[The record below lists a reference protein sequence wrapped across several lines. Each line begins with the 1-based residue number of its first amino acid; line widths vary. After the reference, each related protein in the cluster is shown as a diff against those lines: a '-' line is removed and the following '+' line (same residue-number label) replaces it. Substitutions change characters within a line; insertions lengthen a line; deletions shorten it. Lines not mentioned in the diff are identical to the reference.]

1 MNRNDSLT
9 AGTGKTSIRAALIG
23 AVISAAMAVA
33 LPQLLHMFGMVTGL
47 GPMPGET
54 FLPMHLPVMLCGFF
68 AGPAAGLISGA
79 ASPAISAALTG
90 MPAPAMLP
98 FMTIELAVYGL
109 SAGLIKNTL
118 GTDKH
123 MILKVLAV
131 QASGRAVRA
140 IAILLAFYVLGLK
153 MIAPAVI
160 WNSIIAG
167 LPGIAIQL
175 IVIPA
180 AVYTVNRAGKA
191 DSGR

>member
-9 AGTGKTSIRAALIG
+9 AGTNKTSIKATLIG

-68 AGPAAGLISGA
+68 AGPAAGLIAGA

-90 MPAPAMLP
+90 MPATAMLP

-118 GTDKH
+118 GTDRLT
-123 MILKVLAV
+123 MLKVLAV
-131 QASGRAVRA
+131 QVSGRAVRA

-180 AVYTVNRAGKA
+180 AVYAVNRAGKA

>member
-9 AGTGKTSIRAALIG
+9 AGTSKTNIRAALIG

-90 MPAPAMLP
+90 MPAP
-98 FMTIELAVYGL
+98 
-109 SAGLIKNTL
+109 
-118 GTDKH
+118 
-123 MILKVLAV
+123 
-131 QASGRAVRA
+131 
-140 IAILLAFYVLGLK
+140 LK

-180 AVYTVNRAGKA
+180 AVYAVNRAGKA
-191 DSGR
+191 DSDR

>member
-9 AGTGKTSIRAALIG
+9 AGTNKTSIKATLIG

-118 GTDKH
+118 GTDRL
-123 MILKVLAV
+123 MMLKVLVV
-131 QASGRAVRA
+131 QVSGRAVRA

-180 AVYTVNRAGKA
+180 AVYAVNRAGKA
-191 DSGR
+191 DSDR

>member
-1 MNRNDSLT
+1 
-9 AGTGKTSIRAALIG
+9 
-23 AVISAAMAVA
+23 
-33 LPQLLHMFGMVTGL
+33 
-47 GPMPGET
+47 MPGET

-90 MPAPAMLP
+90 MPATAMLP
-98 FMTIELAVYGL
+98 FMTIELAVYGF

-118 GTDKH
+118 GTDRL
-123 MILKVLAV
+123 MMLKVLAV
-131 QASGRAVRA
+131 QVSGRAVRA

-175 IVIPA
+175 IIIPA
-180 AVYTVNRAGKA
+180 AVYAVNRAGKA
-191 DSGR
+191 DSDR

>member
-9 AGTGKTSIRAALIG
+9 AGTNKTSIKATLIG

-90 MPAPAMLP
+90 MPTPAMLP

-118 GTDKH
+118 GTDRL
-123 MILKVLAV
+123 MMLKVLVV
-131 QASGRAVRA
+131 QVSGRAVRA

-180 AVYTVNRAGKA
+180 AVYAVNRAGKA
-191 DSGR
+191 DSDR

>member
-9 AGTGKTSIRAALIG
+9 AGTNKTSIKATLIG

-118 GTDKH
+118 GTDRL
-123 MILKVLAV
+123 MMLKVLAV

-180 AVYTVNRAGKA
+180 AVYAVNRAGKA